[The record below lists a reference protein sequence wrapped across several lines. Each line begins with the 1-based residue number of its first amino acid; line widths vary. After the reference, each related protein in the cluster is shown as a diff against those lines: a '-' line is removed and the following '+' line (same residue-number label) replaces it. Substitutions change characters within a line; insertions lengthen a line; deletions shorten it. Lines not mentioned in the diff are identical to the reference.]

1 MYATPDQ
8 FSAASK
14 ASVEAFVGL
23 ASTQFAAIERM
34 TTLSLNAGKAAFD
47 DSVGFTRSL
56 LGAKDVQ
63 EVVNLNAAVAQP
75 SMEKALAFSRS
86 LYEVSTKTQGEVSKV
101 FEAQAAELNK
111 TVVSLLDKISKNA
124 PAGSDVALAA
134 VKSALAAANTAY
146 DSFTKVAKQATELAD
161 ANFVAATHQA
171 APQAAIVHDRFHVSQ
186 HLNDAVDKT
195 RREEARR
202 LEEKGDET
210 LKQTR
215 WLWLHGTV
223 DRKSTRLNS
232 SHT

>member
-161 ANFVAATHQA
+161 ANFVAATTA
-171 APQAAIVHDRFHVSQ
+171 AKESVKR
-186 HLNDAVDKT
+186 KT
-195 RREEARR
+195 SR
-202 LEEKGDET
+202 
-210 LKQTR
+210 
-215 WLWLHGTV
+215 
-223 DRKSTRLNS
+223 
-232 SHT
+232 